1 MFLPSFIKE
10 SKLWMHFEMTYLGK
24 RLDSTAPAEAMAR
37 EVRKKQKRGKKWI
50 DFQMTC
56 LLVHTRA
63 HTHTCL
69 LVHTRARAHTHTHI
83 NTLQQQNKKAS
94 ENCT

>member
-37 EVRKKQKRGKKWI
+37 EVRKKKNEGKNALN
-50 DFQMTC
+50 F
-56 LLVHTRA
+56 R
-63 HTHTCL
+63 
-69 LVHTRARAHTHTHI
+69 
-83 NTLQQQNKKAS
+83 
-94 ENCT
+94 